1 MVASVFEHAILDL
14 VALWLEWLD
23 AVPRHAFDKD
33 AFVIVHV
40 YLNLWGGVIV
50 IPINDDQLKRCS

>member
-40 YLNLWGGVIV
+40 YLNLWGESLLF
-50 IPINDDQLKRCS
+50 Q